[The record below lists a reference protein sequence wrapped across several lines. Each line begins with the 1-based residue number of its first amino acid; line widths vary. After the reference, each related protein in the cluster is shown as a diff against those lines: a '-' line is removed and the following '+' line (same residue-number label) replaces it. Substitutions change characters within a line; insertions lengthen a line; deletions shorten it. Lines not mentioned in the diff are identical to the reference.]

1 MADTEIRSV
10 LVPLSGGHILIP
22 NATVA
27 EVVGY
32 SEPEPVP
39 GAPEW
44 LLGTFL
50 WRGWQVPVVSFGNL
64 TESSTAEPVDN
75 ARLCITKSLIG
86 NDRMPY
92 IAILAQGFPRL
103 TTVTDDNLT
112 EVPLDAK
119 PIAASGKV
127 IIDSTEAIVPDL
139 DRLGHLVAHAA
150 FGALPLT
157 SS

>member
-32 SEPEPVP
+32 SEPEPVQ
-39 GAPEW
+39 GAPGW

-50 WRGWQVPVVSFGNL
+50 WHGWQVPLISFTNL
-64 TESSTAEPVDN
+64 TESSATEPVDS

-86 NDRMPY
+86 NERMPY

-112 EVPLDAK
+112 EVPLEAK
-119 PIAASGKV
+119 PIAAAGKV
-127 IIDSTEAIVPDL
+127 IVDSTEAIVPDL
-139 DRLGHLVAHAA
+139 DRLSHLVAHAA

-157 SS
+157 S